1 MKTVED
7 AIFNS
12 VIQQGAFGALFVWL
26 LFSSRKESKEL
37 LEASRQENKE
47 REEKYQQTITENQVV
62 ITKQAEAFG
71 ALSKDVSEIKQKIM
85 GNGDVQ

>member
-1 MKTVED
+1 MED

-12 VIQQGAFGALFVWL
+12 VIQNGAFGALFVCL
-26 LFSSRKESKEL
+26 LFSTRKESKEL

-85 GNGDVQ
+85 GNGDVE

>member
-1 MKTVED
+1 MED

-12 VIQQGAFGALFVWL
+12 IIQQGAFGALFVWL
-26 LFSSRKESKEL
+26 LFSTRKESREL

-47 REEKYQQTITENQVV
+47 REDKYQQTITENQVV

-71 ALSKDVSEIKQKIM
+71 ALSKDVSEIKQIIM
-85 GNGDVQ
+85 GNGDVK